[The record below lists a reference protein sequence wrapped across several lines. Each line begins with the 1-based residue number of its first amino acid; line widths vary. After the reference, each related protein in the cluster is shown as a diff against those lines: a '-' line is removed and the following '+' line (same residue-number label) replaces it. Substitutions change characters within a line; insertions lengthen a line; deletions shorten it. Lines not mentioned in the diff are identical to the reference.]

1 MPCKCKVVQVVIYS
15 AVTLFVVF
23 GVIPVAISMAWI
35 ASYESE
41 AAAGIWG
48 ASVILKIMAFLI
60 APSLLTSLYHAWK
73 TGVVIYWKASCP
85 YRSETS

>member
-1 MPCKCKVVQVVIYS
+1 MPCKCKIVQVVIYS

-41 AAAGIWG
+41 AAASIWG
-48 ASVILKIMAFLI
+48 ASVMFKIMAFTI
-60 APSLLTSLYHAWK
+60 APVMLSSLYRAWK
-73 TGVVIYWKASCP
+73 TGVIDYWKAVCP
-85 YRSETS
+85 YKPETS